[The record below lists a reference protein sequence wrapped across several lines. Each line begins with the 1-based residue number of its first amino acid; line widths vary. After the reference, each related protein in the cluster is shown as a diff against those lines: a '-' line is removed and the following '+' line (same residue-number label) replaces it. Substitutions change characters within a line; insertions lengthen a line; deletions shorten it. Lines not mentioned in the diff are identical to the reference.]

1 MLCILLLRFPN
12 VRLLWSRSH
21 LHTASL
27 FAKLMAGSKHPV
39 ELDRVETMGTADD
52 RTYDAGA
59 TAESDDSRENRD
71 TAISMLHA
79 VPGINK
85 NNVYEVM
92 ARVDSLA
99 ALARMSVE
107 ELRPLL
113 GLENARMCFDF
124 FNTKT

>member
-1 MLCILLLRFPN
+1 MGDKKRGKDIVVKKFDQRKVCRG
-12 VRLLWSRSH
+12 REKEEGR
-21 LHTASL
+21 
-27 FAKLMAGSKHPV
+27 K
-39 ELDRVETMGTADD
+39 DRVETMGTADD

-113 GLENARMCFDF
+113 GLENARMCFAF